1 MLDKNSIKVVTEAKF
16 LGVVFDRTLSHKCHV
31 DRLNRHCPKALNNFK
46 VVGHTERRAD
56 RKISLCLYRALLRPK
71 LDYGCLVY
79 GVASKL
85 IQQTLDPI
93 HHQGLRTGH
102 GAFRTS
108 PVSSLYVKAQEMTL
122 RNRLNNNNNNK
133 LSMNYVS
140 AYNCVFEP
148 PNSKLLKKS
157 KLTPPCIQ
165 GPASMWLTTSQC
177 QTLLPGVRLNPK
189 SVFDKIF

>member
-1 MLDKNSIKVVTEAKF
+1 MLDKNPIKVVTEAKF

-79 GVASKL
+79 GVASKR

-93 HHQGLRTGH
+93 HHQGLRNGLSH
-102 GAFRTS
+102 FS
-108 PVSSLYVKAQEMTL
+108 CKQFYVKAQEMTL
-122 RNRLNNNNNNK
+122 RNRRKNIAATCQRIKGREKLN
-133 LSMNYVS
+133 
-140 AYNCVFEP
+140 
-148 PNSKLLKKS
+148 
-157 KLTPPCIQ
+157 
-165 GPASMWLTTSQC
+165 
-177 QTLLPGVRLNPK
+177 
-189 SVFDKIF
+189 